1 MIYPKNKKFF
11 KELIPFS
18 KNIIKILQ
26 KNKITPVIYGSF
38 SHFYHTKDKNIRVND
53 IENSQV
59 STEELANGDR
69 WEEMVSFVPQS
80 SGAGQK
86 VEFWLYRTGEAE
98 PCLEKPLYLYLDVT
112 EPSL

>member
-1 MIYPKNKKFF
+1 VVLGEPV
-11 KELIPFS
+11 E
-18 KNIIKILQ
+18 IIIGIV
-26 KNKITPVIYGSF
+26 NHEDIVISYLV
-38 SHFYHTKDKNIRVND
+38 DIRVND

-69 WEEMVSFVPQS
+69 WEEMASFVPQS